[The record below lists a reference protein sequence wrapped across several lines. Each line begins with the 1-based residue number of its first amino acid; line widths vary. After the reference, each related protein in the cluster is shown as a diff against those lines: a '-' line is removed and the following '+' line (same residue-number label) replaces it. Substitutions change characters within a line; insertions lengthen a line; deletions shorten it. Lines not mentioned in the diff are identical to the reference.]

1 MADRARNRSQAED
14 SLRLDQGLS
23 DPQSTIENAESNM
36 SEPHPCQPARLVH
49 RSSPRRRL
57 RSQTQASY
65 NGGVVFTNP
74 AQGFHGG
81 QRVHLNYGR

>member
-1 MADRARNRSQAED
+1 MVQARNRSQAGD
-14 SLRLDQGLS
+14 SLRLDQSLRG
-23 DPQSTIENAESNM
+23 PQSTIENVEPNM

-65 NGGVVFTNP
+65 DGGVVFTNP
-74 AQGFHGG
+74 AREFQGGR
-81 QRVHLNYGR
+81 RVQLNYGR